1 MGCRAPNQCS
11 STQLVPAL
19 SRAFSFG
26 GFIGR
31 SSRDVL
37 ALWQAHYQDRTG
49 SPAEVLHGCPPQGP
63 WPTKRTQ
70 KGSPWPTTQGRGK
83 IAKIGFASPRNSR
96 RVLSGN
102 SYLESLPSV
111 FLRRSTTSLGS
122 WPMEREP
129 TSRPPMVSG
138 QASEPLRLSRR
149 SSTLVGSTTQAHG

>member
-1 MGCRAPNQCS
+1 MGCRGPNQCS

-49 SPAEVLHGCPPQGP
+49 SPAEGLHG
-63 WPTKRTQ
+63 PTKRTQ
-70 KGSPWPTTQGRGK
+70 KGSPWPTTQDRGK
-83 IAKIGFASPRNSR
+83 IAKTGFASPRNSR

-102 SYLESLPSV
+102 SYLE
-111 FLRRSTTSLGS
+111 
-122 WPMEREP
+122 
-129 TSRPPMVSG
+129 
-138 QASEPLRLSRR
+138 
-149 SSTLVGSTTQAHG
+149 